1 MKFYCIDIEA
11 ATEAVDIV
19 PRDQETKTFPP
30 HSPESDE
37 GNQEDMLIPYV
48 ITPKKKPPC
57 EDKKDEQNDDNS
69 RESSSSEDEVSYS
82 PVEKEKKQRKRK
94 RKRKHKHKKKRVKV
108 ERSYENERYVNC
120 SNFSW
125 RKKPNFLWLSSPRST
140 WWK

>member
-30 HSPESDE
+30 HSLESDE

-57 EDKKDEQNDDNS
+57 ENKMMIIL
-69 RESSSSEDEVSYS
+69 
-82 PVEKEKKQRKRK
+82 EKAQAQRMKSVILRW
-94 RKRKHKHKKKRVKV
+94 KKKRN
-108 ERSYENERYVNC
+108 RENENVRE
-120 SNFSW
+120 SI
-125 RKKPNFLWLSSPRST
+125 ST
-140 WWK
+140 KRRELRWNDHMKMKGT

>member
-57 EDKKDEQNDDNS
+57 EDKKEEQNNDDNC

-94 RKRKHKHKKKRVKV
+94 RKRKHKHKKKRVKL

-120 SNFSW
+120 GNFG
-125 RKKPNFLWLSSPRST
+125 
-140 WWK
+140 

>member
-30 HSPESDE
+30 HSLESDE

-57 EDKKDEQNDDNS
+57 EDKKEEQNNDDNC

-94 RKRKHKHKKKRVKV
+94 RKRKHKHKKKRVKL

-120 SNFSW
+120 GNFG
-125 RKKPNFLWLSSPRST
+125 
-140 WWK
+140 